1 LEDSERHA
9 AFAYG
14 EPTDLTLPKFARVS
28 LRTNAT
34 VHPCPIRPEKTVRT
48 TIGHEPAIFAEMYCP
63 ASGGPFVLTAFV
75 IHAGFADV
83 FFTYTNARGSEA
95 DTRSWFRAL
104 LGFVSFK
111 V

>member
-1 LEDSERHA
+1 
-9 AFAYG
+9 
-14 EPTDLTLPKFARVS
+14 
-28 LRTNAT
+28 
-34 VHPCPIRPEKTVRT
+34 
-48 TIGHEPAIFAEMYCP
+48 
-63 ASGGPFVLTAFV
+63 V